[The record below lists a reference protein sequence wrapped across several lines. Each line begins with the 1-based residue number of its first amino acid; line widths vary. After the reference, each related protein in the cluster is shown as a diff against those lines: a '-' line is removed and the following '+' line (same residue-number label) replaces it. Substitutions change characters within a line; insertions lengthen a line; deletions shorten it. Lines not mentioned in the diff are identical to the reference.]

1 LHVPGPCGEWFKD
14 ITERAVP
21 LSNPF
26 RLETLLTNEAGTTHT
41 YTCRSR
47 LVLARGVLN
56 QAKLA

>member
-1 LHVPGPCGEWFKD
+1 
-14 ITERAVP
+14 VP